1 MQQPHVYP
9 AAPPVPPQV
18 PNQPPPL
25 PVGTIVGKRYL
36 VQGYIGGGGFGH
48 IYKAYDTVLG
58 HRRAL
63 KEAFFRDQL
72 TQHQFRLEAEFVLNA
87 RHPNLVRGYAVFE
100 EAGRF
105 YLVMDYVD
113 GHTVEELTISH
124 IRATGRVLPEAQILA
139 WIIPVCDALHAL
151 HGQPR
156 PIIHR
161 DVKPANIK
169 LTKGGVPVL
178 IDLGL
183 AKLYVQGTNTIG
195 AALAFTPGYAPPE
208 QYQAT
213 GATDRRT
220 DVYGLGA
227 TLFYLLTG
235 YQPTEAPARL
245 TAQALPAPRALNP
258 ALDARTEAAI
268 LKAMALDPNERHQ
281 TALDLMA
288 DLQRARAALADTPA
302 PFVVAAAARPVERL
316 IPCGR
321 CSTGNPQ
328 AARFCMRCGAA
339 LAAGDTGAF
348 AALKPEASAT
358 GEQSPVQPGG
368 LAPAPM
374 EKPAAAPPSV
384 WGWAGGVSRAL
395 VARATDPKEALAFL
409 AAVLSLVACSVSL
422 LGFFA
427 GWMIAFVVPGL
438 ALACWSWRLQTPET
452 PADTRQFTFAAL
464 LLNPGVLAIWLVVPT
479 VVTHLVG
486 R

>member
-1 MQQPHVYP
+1 MQQHAYP
-9 AAPPVPPQV
+9 AAPHTPPPV

-25 PVGTIVGKRYL
+25 PPGTIVGKRYL

-100 EAGRF
+100 EMGRF

-124 IRATGRVLPEAQILA
+124 IRATGRVLPETQILD
-139 WIIPVCDALHAL
+139 WIIPICDALHAL
-151 HGQPR
+151 HDQPR

-169 LTKGGVPVL
+169 LTKGGAPVL

-208 QYQAT
+208 QYQAA
-213 GATDRRT
+213 GATDQRT

-245 TAQALPAPRALNP
+245 TAQALPAPRSLNP
-258 ALDARTEAAI
+258 ALDTRSEAAI
-268 LKAMALDPNERHQ
+268 LKAMALDPNERYQ
-281 TALDLMA
+281 STLELMA
-288 DLQRARAALADTPA
+288 DLQQARAVLSTTPA
-302 PFVVAAAARPVERL
+302 PFVVAAVSRPSERL
-316 IPCGR
+316 IPCAR
-321 CSTGNPQ
+321 CGTGNPRS
-328 AARFCMRCGAA
+328 ARFCMRCGSEMSGA
-339 LAAGDTGAF
+339 DTGTL
-348 AALKPEASAT
+348 AALKVEPQVGAQQAALQVAT
-358 GEQSPVQPGG
+358 
-368 LAPAPM
+368 LAPAPP
-374 EKPAAAPPSV
+374 EKAARAASSV
-384 WGWAGGVSRAL
+384 WARAGDDVSRAL
-395 VARATDPKEALAFL
+395 IARGTTPNEALAFL
-409 AAVLSLVACSVSL
+409 AAVLSLAACALAL

-427 GWMIAFVVPGL
+427 GWMIAFVIPGL
-438 ALACWSWRLQTPET
+438 ALACWSWRLQTVET
-452 PADTRQFTFAAL
+452 PDDTRQFTFAAL
-464 LLNPGVLAIWLVVPT
+464 LLNPGVLAIWLVVPAL
-479 VVTHLVG
+479 VTHLIG